1 MAAYIFRRVLIAF
14 SVILVTLI
22 ASFLLF
28 FAAPTDPA
36 GVLCGLRCTPE
47 RIHDINVSLHLTD
60 PITTQI
66 FDYIKG
72 IFVGRD
78 IITGGV
84 TVHCSAPCL
93 GYSYQ
98 LGQPVTSIVI
108 DRLPVTFSIIL
119 GASVIYLA
127 LGVVTGVIAARRRGT
142 YIDRVTVATSLGIG
156 AVPYF
161 VVALLSALFVA
172 GSLLP
177 QAQWTPINDD
187 PVKWFTGLIAPW
199 ITLGIVNA
207 SAYIRYARGSMIESL
222 SEDYVR
228 TARAKGISERKVVY
242 KHALRAAITPI
253 VTLYG
258 LDLAFNLTGAI
269 FTESI
274 FGLNGLGVMT
284 LNAFGRYDLPV
295 LMAGVLIG
303 AIILV
308 FLNLVVDILYT
319 VLDPRVRLT

>member
-14 SVILVTLI
+14 SVILVALVV
-22 ASFLLF
+22 SFLLF

-36 GVLCGLRCTPE
+36 GVLCGLRCTPD
-47 RIHDINVSLHLTD
+47 RIHDITVSLHLND
-60 PITTQI
+60 PIPTQI

-84 TVHCSAPCL
+84 TQHCSAPCL

-98 LGQPVTSIVI
+98 LGEPVTSIVM
-108 DRLPVTFSIIL
+108 DRLPVTVSIVL
-119 GASVIYLA
+119 GASVIYVT
-127 LGVVTGVIAARRRGT
+127 LGVVSGVIAARRRGT
-142 YIDRVTVATSLGIG
+142 YIDRVTVGTSLGLG
-156 AVPYF
+156 AIPYF
-161 VVALLSALFVA
+161 VVALLAALFVS
-172 GSLLP
+172 GNILP
-177 QAQWTPINDD
+177 EAQWTPINDD
-187 PVKWFTGLIAPW
+187 PVKWFTGLIVPW
-199 ITLGIVNA
+199 LTLGIVNA
-207 SAYIRYARGSMIESL
+207 SSYIRYARGSMIESL

-228 TARAKGISERKVVY
+228 TARAKGLSERKVVF

-303 AIILV
+303 AILLV
-308 FLNLVVDILYT
+308 FFNLLVDILYT